1 MRLAAALTA
10 LCLMPGIAVAQAPDC
25 RTIQKSADRLACYD
39 KAAAPAAQEAR
50 PAKGAGTARPAQ
62 KQATSSDQQR
72 PLADMLEIENSRLE
86 AKIKTI
92 CRGC

>member
-10 LCLMPGIAVAQAPDC
+10 LCLLPGIAAAQTPDC
-25 RTIQKSADRLACYD
+25 RTIRKSADRLACYD
-39 KAAAPAAQEAR
+39 KAALPAAQEAR
-50 PAKGAGTARPAQ
+50 PAAGAARLAP
-62 KQATSSDQQR
+62 KQVTSDQQR
-72 PLADMLEIENSRLE
+72 PLADMLEVENSRLE

>member
-10 LCLMPGIAVAQAPDC
+10 LCLLPGTALAQTPDC

-39 KAAAPAAQEAR
+39 KAAPVAQEAR
-50 PAKGAGTARPAQ
+50 PAAGAGTARAAP
-62 KQATSSDQQR
+62 KQAASDQKA
-72 PLADMLEIENSRLE
+72 PLADMLEIENSRLD
-86 AKIKTI
+86 AKIRTI

>member
-10 LCLMPGIAVAQAPDC
+10 LCLLPGIAVAQTPDC

-39 KAAAPAAQEAR
+39 KAAAPEAR
-50 PAKGAGTARPAQ
+50 PAAGAATARGAP
-62 KQATSSDQQR
+62 KQAASSQQA
-72 PLADMLEIENSRLE
+72 PLADLLEIENSRLD
-86 AKIKTI
+86 AKIRTI

>member
-10 LCLMPGIAVAQAPDC
+10 LCLLPGIAVAQTPEC
-25 RTIQKSADRLACYD
+25 RTIPKSADRLACYD
-39 KAAAPAAQEAR
+39 KAALPAAQEAR
-50 PAKGAGTARPAQ
+50 PATGGGAVRPAL
-62 KQATSSDQQR
+62 KQAASDQQTS
-72 PLADMLEIENSRLE
+72 LADMLEVENSRLD